1 MTGDAANGRMVFF
14 STGTCH
20 KCHVVDGM
28 GREIGPN
35 LTEIGSKLSR
45 EAMFESVLY
54 PSAGISHNY
63 EMWTVVLS
71 SGTTVNGLLV
81 SSTDAEV
88 SLRGDDALVRQF
100 PKSDIE
106 ELVKQKISLM
116 PADLQ
121 KTMTSQELADVVEFM
136 QGLKKKQVP

>member
-1 MTGDAANGRMVFF
+1 
-14 STGTCH
+14 
-20 KCHVVDGM
+20 
-28 GREIGPN
+28 
-35 LTEIGSKLSR
+35 
-45 EAMFESVLY
+45 
-54 PSAGISHNY
+54 
-63 EMWTVVLS
+63 MWTAVLS

-88 SLRGDDALVRQF
+88 SLRGDDALVRKF
-100 PKSDIE
+100 PRTDIE

-121 KTMTSQELADVVEFM
+121 KTMTSQELADVVEYM